1 MSILHPIQNIP
12 IFCCRHR
19 HILSFVT
26 KDCPAKL
33 TKKLIAAHVKVVI
46 WSFAKVFF
54 GFLAIFDW
62 QKEQH
67 SRFTSE

>member
-1 MSILHPIQNIP
+1 
-12 IFCCRHR
+12 
-19 HILSFVT
+19 VT